1 LQFRCRGSR
10 RESAVAQL
18 FSLGSMTTTPTF
30 TIQIP
35 GRGEEIVYR
44 EAGRI
49 FSFDISCAQHP
60 LILYAGSY
68 WDGIYPV
75 TKKQLTD
82 SEREFIIPRLVAYLG
97 CKGEPVEVRDE

>member
-1 LQFRCRGSR
+1 M
-10 RESAVAQL
+10 AQL
-18 FSLGSMTTTPTF
+18 WSLGSMTTTPTF

-49 FSFDISCAQHP
+49 FSFEISCAQLP
-60 LILYAGSY
+60 LIIYGRNY
-68 WDGIYPV
+68 WDGIFPV

-82 SEREFIIPRLVAYLG
+82 SEREVIMPRLVAWLG
-97 CKGEPVEVRDE
+97 SKGEPVEVRDE

>member
-1 LQFRCRGSR
+1 MSI
-10 RESAVAQL
+10 A
-18 FSLGSMTTTPTF
+18 PTF
-30 TIQIP
+30 TIEIP

-49 FSFDISCAQHP
+49 FSFDISCAQLP

-82 SEREFIIPRLVAYLG
+82 SEREVIIPRIVARLG
-97 CKGEPVEVRDE
+97 FKGEPVEVRDE